1 MLARALPS
9 LPGGGQ
15 IQDRAASTDIA
26 GRKGLVISRERPFL
40 GFRRVN
46 DSSTELGLPPHGNS
60 LGLQNPSGY
69 WESIA
74 PAVPEI
80 SVPRKNLARSLPGF
94 CPAFFPQ
101 ALPGPGFTQCHTRA
115 IAPGNNRWRSYNW
128 DFPRASRGV
137 LYSSRPAVVEAGVT
151 EDWVQSFFLKQRPA
165 DAAPDDDGNTAMK
178 RVAKQGAPWW

>member
-1 MLARALPS
+1 MYFPGSCWGCISWSKLWCMLAWALPS

-26 GRKGLVISRERPFL
+26 GSTGPVISRERPFL
-40 GFRRVN
+40 GSRRVN

-94 CPAFFPQ
+94 SPAFFPRRFLVLDLPS
-101 ALPGPGFTQCHTRA
+101 ATPGPLPQAITGGGPITVEKGFYKGCCVF
-115 IAPGNNRWRSYNW
+115 G
-128 DFPRASRGV
+128 
-137 LYSSRPAVVEAGVT
+137 L
-151 EDWVQSFFLKQRPA
+151 
-165 DAAPDDDGNTAMK
+165 
-178 RVAKQGAPWW
+178 